1 MCCSYT
7 LHCDF
12 PQLNLHYLQ
21 ESWHQDQLRSA
32 AWPRTS
38 FVAGPAVIYL
48 IDMTLVDDPEP
59 LIFYAKLEVFYL
71 GSYLTLSYTQALQTS
86 VDTKFVVHQSSEA
99 FELVWNL
106 SLPAFRVYLF
116 IPVSSLASSGAVC
129 YSCSVEK
136 KTCELFEEIWA
147 LPKTHLVKVITTL
160 RVVTEKNT

>member
-1 MCCSYT
+1 MCCLYT

-12 PQLNLHYLQ
+12 PQLNLHHLQ
-21 ESWHQDQLRSA
+21 ESWHQDQLQSA

-59 LIFYAKLEVFYL
+59 LIFYAKFEVFYL
-71 GSYLTLSYTQALQTS
+71 GSYLTLSYTQELQTS

-106 SLPAFRVYLF
+106 TLPAFTVYLYK
-116 IPVSSLASSGAVC
+116 PVSSLASSGAVC
-129 YSCSVEK
+129 YSCSVQK
-136 KTCELFEEIWA
+136 KVMNYLKRAGLCQKLTSS
-147 LPKTHLVKVITTL
+147 K
-160 RVVTEKNT
+160 